1 MQGTTWDLK
10 DITWVNFLLGIWLI
24 VGLFALGVA
33 RLSPAALTSNIII
46 GVLVMAMS
54 WWIISAAAP
63 PLGAA
68 WFQILCG
75 LWLIVSPFVLLYR
88 RLPTVAGN
96 DVAVG
101 IIVIAIALAEA
112 RAIARGPRLSA

>member
-1 MQGTTWDLK
+1 
-10 DITWVNFLLGIWLI
+10 
-24 VGLFALGVA
+24 
-33 RLSPAALTSNIII
+33 
-46 GVLVMAMS
+46 MAMS

-63 PLGAA
+63 PLGTA

-75 LWLIVSPFVLLYR
+75 LWLIVSPFVLRYQ
-88 RLPTVAGN
+88 RLPSATGN

-112 RAIARGPRLSA
+112 RAIARGPRVPA